1 MFAVNRSAVSGRFI
15 IVFVVLFGA
24 LVCAAPQEPLR
35 FKVDVELT
43 ALDVYVDNASGR
55 PVTNLTRDDFSV
67 FEDGQP
73 REIRNFE
80 SAESPYNILLLFDRS
95 SSTEEQWAYLTK
107 ALSRFLDR
115 LPVQHRVAVAAF
127 DDRAEVLY
135 NWTSAREFSRR
146 PIAIHS
152 NNAGTNLYGALEWAA
167 LEVRKIKGRRGV
179 IVFTDGVDN
188 RLSKKLVSFDRNGT
202 PSVAPMEDDNDFLK
216 MLRTV
221 TAAHNPFY
229 FVAVNTDQNPDPR
242 EPYNSFNEK
251 QRRAARLRMQTVA
264 ELSSGVLHLP
274 TQMED
279 VETLYATIGQ
289 ELGNS
294 YNLAFTPGKSAADGS
309 FHRIEVRVRDR
320 SLKVTQSR
328 EGYYAR

>member
-1 MFAVNRSAVSGRFI
+1 VY
-15 IVFVVLFGA
+15 VLLLGA
-24 LVCAAPQEPLR
+24 IAAAAPQDPVQ
-35 FKVDVELT
+35 FNVNVALT
-43 ALDVYVDNASGR
+43 GVAVYVDDASGR
-55 PVTNLTRDDFSV
+55 PVTNLTRDDFAI

-73 REIRNFE
+73 REIKSFE
-80 SAESPYNILLLFDRS
+80 SAESAYNILLLFDRS
-95 SSTEEQWAYLTK
+95 SSTEDQWPYLVR

-115 LPVQHRVAVAAF
+115 LPRQHRVAVAAF
-127 DDRAEVLY
+127 DDKPEMLYKWSSVLEF
-135 NWTSAREFSRR
+135 ARRSV
-146 PIAIHS
+146 AIPS
-152 NNAGTNLYGALEWAA
+152 SNAGTNLYGALEWSAVE
-167 LEVRKIKGRRGV
+167 LGKLKGRKGI

-202 PSVAPMEDDNDFLK
+202 PMVAPMEEDDDFQK

-221 TAAHNPFY
+221 TRAQSPFY

-251 QRRAARLRMQTVA
+251 QRKAARLRMQMIA
-264 ELSSGVLHLP
+264 ERSSGVLHLP
-274 TQMED
+274 TQMGD
-279 VETLYATIGQ
+279 VENLYATIGQ

-294 YNLAFTPGKSAADGS
+294 YSLAFTPGKSSADGS
-309 FHRIEVRVRDR
+309 FHRIEVRVRDK

>member
-1 MFAVNRSAVSGRFI
+1 
-15 IVFVVLFGA
+15 VFVALFGV
-24 LVCAAPQEPLR
+24 LVAAAPQEPLQLS
-35 FKVDVELT
+35 VNVQSM
-43 ALDVYVDNASGR
+43 ALDVYVDDASGR
-55 PVTNLTRDDFSV
+55 PVTNLRVDDFAV

-73 REIRNFE
+73 REIRAFE
-80 SAESPYNILLLFDRS
+80 SAENPYNILLLFDRS

-107 ALSRFLDR
+107 ALSRFLER
-115 LPVQHRVAVAAF
+115 LPNQHRVAVAAF
-127 DDRAEVLY
+127 DDKAEMLY

-146 PIAIHS
+146 SIAIHS

-167 LEVRKIKGRRGV
+167 QELRKIKGRKGV

-202 PSVAPMEDDNDFLK
+202 PSVADMEDDDDFQK

-221 TAAHNPFY
+221 TASAPNPFY

-251 QRRAARLRMQTVA
+251 QRRAARLRMQLVA
-264 ELSSGVLHLP
+264 DRSNGVLHLP
-274 TQMED
+274 RQMED
-279 VETLYATIGQ
+279 VEALYATIGQ

-294 YNLAFTPGKSAADGS
+294 YSLAFTPGKAPADGS